1 MKSVTGITAV
11 AALAA
16 AVAGCSSE
24 TYYGRSYG
32 YGYQPSYAYSTPS
45 YYTYSSPAYYRTTTY
60 GYSYPQ
66 YSYRRAYNGYW
77 DYQRNYRGIHS
88 SPEFSSM

>member
-1 MKSVTGITAV
+1 MKPVTGIITA

-24 TYYGRSYG
+24 TYYGPDYG
-32 YGYQPSYAYSTPS
+32 YAYRPGYAYSTPS
-45 YYTYSSPAYYRTTTY
+45 YYNQSTAY

-66 YSYRRAYNGYW
+66 YSQRRAYRGYW